1 MKLIVNSDDFGL
13 TPGVNFG
20 IIDGLK
26 RGILRSTTAMTNMPA
41 IEQAAQLSRENPDLG
56 VGIHLVLTAG
66 RPLVSGH
73 KTIVDDKGNFLKG
86 AILMKKEDVDLEE
99 VYTEYVAQME
109 KFIRVF
115 GRKPTHIDGHH
126 HTHAIPQTVEA
137 TKRLAKTYGIDY
149 IRSVDPNVKFV
160 ADFYAAET
168 KVEDLLAKLEANKQ
182 EATVELMCHLAF
194 LDVDLMQVS
203 SYNSPRLQELSTMID
218 PKIKAWIE
226 SNHVELAHF

>member
-13 TPGVNFG
+13 TPGVNYG

-41 IEQAAQLSRENPDLG
+41 IEHAAQLSFENPDLG

-73 KTIVDDKGNFLKG
+73 KTIVDEHGNFLKN
-86 AILMKKEDVDLEE
+86 AVLLKKNDVDIEE
-99 VYTEYVAQME
+99 VYREYVAQME
-109 KFIRVF
+109 KFIAVF
-115 GRKPTHIDGHH
+115 KRKPTHIDGHH

-149 IRSVDPNVKFV
+149 IRAIDPKVKFV
-160 ADFYAAET
+160 SDFYAAQT
-168 KVEDLLAKLEANKQ
+168 TVEDLINKLEANKQ

-194 LDVDLMQVS
+194 LDVDLMAVS
-203 SYNSPRLQELSTMID
+203 SYNSPRLQELSTLID
-218 PKIKAWIE
+218 PRVYEWVKQNK
-226 SNHVELAHF
+226 VELTHF